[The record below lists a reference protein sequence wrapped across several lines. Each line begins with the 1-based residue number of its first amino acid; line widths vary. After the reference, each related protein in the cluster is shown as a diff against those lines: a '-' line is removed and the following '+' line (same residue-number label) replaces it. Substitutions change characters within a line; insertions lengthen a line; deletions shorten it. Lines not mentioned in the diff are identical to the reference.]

1 LTGSRNSSRGSRG
14 DGSDEDDVAFRMASV
29 SGFRAAVKLDVTPFR
44 AANGQIAGQTAGR
57 GAGGGAGGG
66 GASAAARLQRM
77 YGVTCGAN
85 GDRGGL
91 GDGDRAGEQAT
102 SAAEAAGGR
111 GGSGGGGGK
120 SGSAAPM
127 DGASLLE
134 QRRLETNAL
143 RALVLERLYA
153 VDVAP
158 RQEEPDAE
166 GAATEEDEGAA
177 AALAAAAAVA
187 EGASGAAAATA
198 GEGAVDACAD
208 GQETLIVTRLE
219 LRANGLRQRLP
230 DCFHG
235 LRSLVKSGTRIS
247 FSLSLSLLERFQ
259 GTRKKVPRSQEEALR
274 EREREREQKQ
284 ESKA

>member
-1 LTGSRNSSRGSRG
+1 MCSS
-14 DGSDEDDVAFRMASV
+14 D
-29 SGFRAAVKLDVTPFR
+29 L
-44 AANGQIAGQTAGR
+44 
-57 GAGGGAGGG
+57 
-66 GASAAARLQRM
+66 
-77 YGVTCGAN
+77 
-85 GDRGGL
+85 
-91 GDGDRAGEQAT
+91 
-102 SAAEAAGGR
+102 
-111 GGSGGGGGK
+111 
-120 SGSAAPM
+120 
-127 DGASLLE
+127 LLE

-158 RQEEPDAE
+158 RQEEPDDE

-177 AALAAAAAVA
+177 AALALAAAAAVA

-259 GTRKKVPRSQEEALR
+259 
-274 EREREREQKQ
+274 QK
-284 ESKA
+284 E